1 MLVRNRKSRSRFFR
15 SRRALRRMSQIDLAD
30 AIGYSAVR
38 LSHFETGKAN
48 PPLEVAEQ
56 ICKMLEAPMAE
67 LFPDLAEQSPP
78 SRRGELKGN
87 RRNLNQR
94 GLDNEKE

>member
-1 MLVRNRKSRSRFFR
+1 MIVKNRKSRSHLFR
-15 SRRALRRMSQIDLAD
+15 SRRALRRMSQFDLAD

-56 ICKMLEAPMAE
+56 ICEILDAPLEE

-78 SRRGELKGN
+78 VEGAKTKEVSIQNQKGFRRE
-87 RRNLNQR
+87 
-94 GLDNEKE
+94 